1 MMGDILSR
9 LLVEIGAFQP
19 EYLKFMK
26 SIKKMLD
33 SEFILS
39 RGKFNFWGEK

>member
-1 MMGDILSR
+1 MVGDILSR

-19 EYLKFMK
+19 AYLKFMS
-26 SIKKMLD
+26 SIKKTLD
-33 SEFILS
+33 PEFILS